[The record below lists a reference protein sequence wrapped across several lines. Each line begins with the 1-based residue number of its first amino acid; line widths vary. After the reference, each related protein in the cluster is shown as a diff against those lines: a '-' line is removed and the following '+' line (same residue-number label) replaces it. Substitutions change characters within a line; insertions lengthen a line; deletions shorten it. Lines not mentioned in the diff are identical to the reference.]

1 MQDYP
6 EMQQIIQKANL
17 LSGKEEKIF
26 WRKWNVELLEK
37 VTLKTTGFFYPQQRT
52 CSMTI

>member
-1 MQDYP
+1 M
-6 EMQQIIQKANL
+6 EVMVQKANL

-37 VTLKTTGFFYPQQRT
+37 VALTTIVAFCIAT
-52 CSMTI
+52 